1 MKYYRSTLHCDQV
14 RCSADNSLLH
24 STYLRCLVLLL
35 FPERSAVCLYC
46 DKLKRTSHP
55 KHSFLPTLSPPL
67 FHQPAQRYCI
77 FLSLFYSISFML
89 CFQNSQP
96 FLGLSFRLLY
106 IMCLCVYYSLIS
118 NCLQQCRYI
127 LWLYLM

>member
-1 MKYYRSTLHCDQV
+1 MFRGQF
-14 RCSADNSLLH
+14 SAPLNLSPVSSLIAVSRTVCSLLI
-24 STYLRCLVLLL
+24 LRQIETHVA
-35 FPERSAVCLYC
+35 SKA
-46 DKLKRTSHP
+46 
-55 KHSFLPTLSPPL
+55 FLPTHPFPPL